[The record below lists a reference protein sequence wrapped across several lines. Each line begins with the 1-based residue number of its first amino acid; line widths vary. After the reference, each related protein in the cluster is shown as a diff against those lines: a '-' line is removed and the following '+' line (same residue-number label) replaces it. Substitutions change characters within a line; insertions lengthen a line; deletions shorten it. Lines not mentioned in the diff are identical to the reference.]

1 MKQQADF
8 TIIYSDDDIIV
19 VNKRSGLLVAADR
32 YDDKAPRLDLAVEK
46 EAGEIWAVHRI
57 DKDTSGLVVY
67 ARNAEAHKKLSAQ
80 FEQREVHKTYHC
92 LVNGRPVWK
101 EFHADYPLQV
111 DGDKRHRTIVAKGG
125 KPSETDF
132 RLIGVCGP
140 FSWLE
145 ACPRTGRTHQIR
157 AHLREMKLT
166 IVADPLY
173 SGNQRGVFLSDFKR
187 KWNGIEEEE
196 RPLLAR
202 LALHAYSISFTHP
215 ATGKS
220 VSFTAP
226 YPRDLEA
233 VRKQMAKVFK
243 VDPLAFAPSADAAVQ
258 AAGKAT
264 VPPIAAVAAVT
275 TPGTAGEGSR

>member
-8 TIIYSDDDIIV
+8 TTLYSDSDIIV

-32 YDDKAPRLDLAVEK
+32 YDDKAPRLDLELEK
-46 EAGEIWAVHRI
+46 EAGKIWAVHRI

-67 ARNAEAHKKLSAQ
+67 ARNPDSHKSLSEQ
-80 FEQREVHKTYHC
+80 FEKREVRKVYHC

-125 KPSETDF
+125 KPSVTDF
-132 RLIGVCGP
+132 RMIGACGP

-145 ACPRTGRTHQIR
+145 ALPKTGRTHQIR

-196 RPLLAR
+196 RPLLSR
-202 LALHAYSISFTHP
+202 LALHAYSIKFRHP
-215 ATGKS
+215 GTGEEVFFS
-220 VSFTAP
+220 AP

-233 VRKQMAKVFK
+233 VRKQMAKIFK
-243 VDPLAFAPSADAAVQ
+243 VDPLAVS
-258 AAGKAT
+258 
-264 VPPIAAVAAVT
+264 
-275 TPGTAGEGSR
+275 